1 MTSVSVIMPG
11 WKFQNLDKLNGF
23 IKENFADSEED
34 IEYFEMVPVDR
45 EQLAVIKN
53 IAIKFKGSDFNLK
66 NLENLIEENRQLQVQ
81 MERAKETIQNLSTE
95 YQKVFTQANMNN
107 DPDQEK
113 TLKRAR
119 KAKRLDEDNKKLRQL
134 LKSQLENS
142 ERLRLETQN
151 TIETLKEE
159 FGLLVKELASL
170 QRKNSDWRSQDELI
184 GMEGHGHGHGHGKMG
199 NFFGDTAKHHDLSSK
214 VDRLEMLLGD
224 QPSSR
229 LHAVDHDYKR

>member
-23 IKENFADSEED
+23 IKENFSDSEED
-34 IEYFEMVPVDR
+34 IEYFEMVPVGR
-45 EQLAVIKN
+45 EQLNVIKN
-53 IAIKFKGSDFNLK
+53 IAIKFRGSDFNLK

-170 QRKNSDWRSQDELI
+170 QRKNSDWRSQDELMS
-184 GMEGHGHGHGHGKMG
+184 MEGHGK
-199 NFFGDTAKHHDLSSK
+199 FYGDTVKHHDLSSK

-224 QPSSR
+224 QPSAR

>member
-1 MTSVSVIMPG
+1 MPG

-23 IKENFADSEED
+23 IKENFADSQED
-34 IEYFEMVPVDR
+34 IEYFEMVPVGR

-53 IAIKFKGSDFNLK
+53 IAIKFRGSDFNLK

-113 TLKRAR
+113 TLKRAK

-170 QRKNSDWRSQDELI
+170 QRRNSDWRSQEDLL
-184 GMEGHGHGHGHGKMG
+184 GVEGHGKLG
-199 NFFGDTAKHHDLSSK
+199 NFFGDTAKHHHHHELSSK

-224 QPSSR
+224 QPSAR
-229 LHAVDHDYKR
+229 MHAVDHDYQKR